1 MIDYLRGKHI
11 KDIFFLFIE
20 QIINT
25 IEDNTLLLELLKPN
39 EFNVIERLSGLV
51 QDAVLKD
58 LIQLVLKTNDS
69 DLRNRLSM
77 FII

>member
-1 MIDYLRGKHI
+1 MIIWKEKHI
-11 KDIFFLFIE
+11 KYIFFLFIE

-77 FII
+77 III